1 MSYTGM
7 AVGLF
12 SLFRPMIT
20 AEDGSLLV
28 IAALVVKLSLNET
41 MKIAG
46 IEVPNFLGKQIDN
59 AGSEA
64 AGKAAEQLKEELE
77 QNIADKVEKAEK

>member
-7 AVGLF
+7 AVGMF

-46 IEVPNFLGKQIDN
+46 IEVPNFLGK
-59 AGSEA
+59 
-64 AGKAAEQLKEELE
+64 
-77 QNIADKVEKAEK
+77 